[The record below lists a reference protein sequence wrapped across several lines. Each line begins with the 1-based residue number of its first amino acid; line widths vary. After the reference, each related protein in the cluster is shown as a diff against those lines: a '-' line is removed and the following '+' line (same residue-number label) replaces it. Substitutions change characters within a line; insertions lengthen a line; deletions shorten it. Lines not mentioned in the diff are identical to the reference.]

1 MRGFPEQ
8 RLEAGSG
15 LGLTQAAPPGE
26 GKAGPEDS
34 SYIDTGA
41 LMLRAFLH
49 TCFLPSSPKG
59 PVLRSHQIQLLL

>member
-15 LGLTQAAPPGE
+15 LVLSKSALPGE

-34 SYIDTGA
+34 NY
-41 LMLRAFLH
+41 F
-49 TCFLPSSPKG
+49 
-59 PVLRSHQIQLLL
+59 